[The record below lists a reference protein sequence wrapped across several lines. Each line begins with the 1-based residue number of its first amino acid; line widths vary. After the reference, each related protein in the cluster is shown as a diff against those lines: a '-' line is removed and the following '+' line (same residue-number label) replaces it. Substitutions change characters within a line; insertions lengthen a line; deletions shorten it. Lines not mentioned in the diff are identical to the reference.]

1 MTNETFI
8 TVSLAEYKELLES
21 KIKGEYEEKIRAL
34 EADAKGA
41 SENVDYWFNQYCKRN
56 RELDEAM
63 QQIAALKDRLS
74 FYEPV
79 KEGGEPENG

>member
-1 MTNETFI
+1 MENEIFI
-8 TVSLAEYKELLES
+8 TVSLAEYKELLET
-21 KIKGEYEEKIRAL
+21 KIRSEYEEKIRAL

-41 SENVDYWFNQYCKRN
+41 AENTDYWFNQYCKRN
-56 RELDEAM
+56 HELDEAF

-79 KEGGEPENG
+79 KEGGEAENG